1 MAKASDREPS
11 HAQSTRAAPAAKQ
24 EAATTAALLEV
35 EEWKYHFHIACSYRN
50 AAERRNRFSGKEEH
64 GGSSQ
69 PSVDTAEPGERKRA
83 RVCESPQLLDA
94 TAALQA
100 AQLAAMR
107 VETEAAVRAR
117 AAAAEQEER
126 ATTAAAAAAAKEEQ
140 AVKAQAAAA
149 KQEAAAKEAAAAL
162 EAARLAQRH
171 VRLKLKG
178 RFYTASRSR
187 AVAVSPEPPLALQ
200 LPAGCR
206 LLEGAIPEWEAAAAV
221 AELDELFDGP
231 QRDAR
236 VRAITAGQK
245 DLKRMQLKMQEGEVS
260 IFSSFKRA
268 LVEADEARGRI
279 LGEYNTI
286 RSLPSCAKQDLHWDY
301 DPDVVRYMR
310 TRKPCSAILGLQ
322 QGARLYVYD
331 TALRHEVTVLVPP
344 GAILLFD
351 GDVAHRGASYAGVN
365 TRVHLYLD
373 VPRVKRDQD
382 FTWFPE

>member
-1 MAKASDREPS
+1 
-11 HAQSTRAAPAAKQ
+11 
-24 EAATTAALLEV
+24 
-35 EEWKYHFHIACSYRN
+35 
-50 AAERRNRFSGKEEH
+50 
-64 GGSSQ
+64 
-69 PSVDTAEPGERKRA
+69 
-83 RVCESPQLLDA
+83 
-94 TAALQA
+94 
-100 AQLAAMR
+100 
-107 VETEAAVRAR
+107 
-117 AAAAEQEER
+117 
-126 ATTAAAAAAAKEEQ
+126 
-140 AVKAQAAAA
+140 
-149 KQEAAAKEAAAAL
+149 
-162 EAARLAQRH
+162 
-171 VRLKLKG
+171 
-178 RFYTASRSR
+178 
-187 AVAVSPEPPLALQ
+187 
-200 LPAGCR
+200 
-206 LLEGAIPEWEAAAAV
+206 
-221 AELDELFDGP
+221 
-231 QRDAR
+231 
-236 VRAITAGQK
+236 
-245 DLKRMQLKMQEGEVS
+245 MQLKMQEGEVS

>member
-1 MAKASDREPS
+1 MGRMAKASDREPS
-11 HAQSTRAAPAAKQ
+11 HAQSTRAAPGAKQ

-35 EEWKYHFHIACSYRN
+35 EEWKYHFHIACNHRN
-50 AAERRNRFSGKEEH
+50 AADRRNRLDKKH

-69 PSVDTAEPGERKRA
+69 PGVDTAEPGERKRA
-83 RVCESPQLLDA
+83 RVCESPKLEDA

-149 KQEAAAKEAAAAL
+149 EQEAAAKEAAAAL

-245 DLKRMQLKMQEGEVS
+245 DLKRKQLKM
-260 IFSSFKRA
+260 
-268 LVEADEARGRI
+268 
-279 LGEYNTI
+279 
-286 RSLPSCAKQDLHWDY
+286 
-301 DPDVVRYMR
+301 
-310 TRKPCSAILGLQ
+310 
-322 QGARLYVYD
+322 
-331 TALRHEVTVLVPP
+331 
-344 GAILLFD
+344 
-351 GDVAHRGASYAGVN
+351 
-365 TRVHLYLD
+365 
-373 VPRVKRDQD
+373 
-382 FTWFPE
+382 